1 MLIRFSLIG
10 VFPHPKNFLYF
21 FLAKIKRIIYVLQQE
36 ENMEHLDIEK
46 MSNIDISQDS
56 IKSITDKCNDY
67 NKLKKTIEDEEERI
81 SLLKHKARDLEER
94 IIPEMMQEAGVSLLK
109 LSDGS
114 TVEVKPFYAAKIPES
129 RVDEAFSWL
138 RGKGFEDIIKNTV
151 TASFNRGQDNQVSEL
166 IKVCDE
172 HGFNYNKKEK
182 VEPMTLKAFVKE
194 QVEGGKELPFD
205 LFGVYIA
212 NKTKITNK

>member
-1 MLIRFSLIG
+1 MNNLRTPTG
-10 VFPHPKNFLYF
+10 G
-21 FLAKIKRIIYVLQQE
+21 
-36 ENMEHLDIEK
+36 NMEKIDIEK
-46 MSNIDISQDS
+46 MSNIDLSQDS
-56 IKSITDKCNDY
+56 VKSISDKCNQL
-67 NKLKKTIEDEEERI
+67 NTLRKQIEKDEESL
-81 SLLKHKARDLEER
+81 SLLKQKARDMEER

-129 RVDEAFSWL
+129 RVEEAFSWL

-151 TASFNRGQDNQVSEL
+151 TASFNRGQDNEVSEL
-166 IKVCDE
+166 IKVCED

-194 QVEGGKELPFD
+194 QVEAGKELPFD

>member
-1 MLIRFSLIG
+1 MNNLRTPTG
-10 VFPHPKNFLYF
+10 G
-21 FLAKIKRIIYVLQQE
+21 
-36 ENMEHLDIEK
+36 NMEKLDIEK
-46 MSNIDISQDS
+46 MSNIDLSQDS
-56 IKSITDKCNDY
+56 VKSISDKCNQF
-67 NKLKKTIEDEEERI
+67 NTLKKQIEKDEESL
-81 SLLKHKARDLEER
+81 SLLKQKARDMEER

-129 RVDEAFSWL
+129 RVEEAFSWL

-151 TASFNRGQDNQVSEL
+151 TASFNRGQDNEVSEL
-166 IKVCDE
+166 IKVCEE

-194 QVEGGKELPFD
+194 QVEAGKELPFD

>member
-1 MLIRFSLIG
+1 M
-10 VFPHPKNFLYF
+10 NNLY
-21 FLAKIKRIIYVLQQE
+21 ATTGG
-36 ENMEHLDIEK
+36 NMEHLDIEK

-56 IKSITDKCNDY
+56 VRSITDKCNDY

-166 IKVCDE
+166 IKVCED

-212 NKTKITNK
+212 NKTKITTK

>member
-1 MLIRFSLIG
+1 MNNLRTPTG
-10 VFPHPKNFLYF
+10 G
-21 FLAKIKRIIYVLQQE
+21 
-36 ENMEHLDIEK
+36 NMEKIDIEK
-46 MSNIDISQDS
+46 MSNIDLSQDS
-56 IKSITDKCNDY
+56 VKSISDKCNQL
-67 NKLKKTIEDEEERI
+67 NTLKKQIEKDEESL
-81 SLLKHKARDLEER
+81 SLLKHKARDMEER

-129 RVDEAFSWL
+129 RVEEAFSWL

-151 TASFNRGQDNQVSEL
+151 TASFNRGQDNEVSEL
-166 IKVCDE
+166 IKVCED

-194 QVEGGKELPFD
+194 QVEGGKQFPFD

>member
-1 MLIRFSLIG
+1 M
-10 VFPHPKNFLYF
+10 
-21 FLAKIKRIIYVLQQE
+21 
-36 ENMEHLDIEK
+36 DIEK
-46 MSNIDISQDS
+46 MSNIDISVDN
-56 IKSITDKCNDY
+56 IKSITNKCN
-67 NKLKKTIEDEEERI
+67 NLKSVNEEIKEQEKKL

-138 RGKGFEDIIKNTV
+138 RNRGYEDLIKNTI
-151 TASFNRGQDNQVSEL
+151 TASFGRGQDNQVSEL
-166 IKVCDE
+166 IKVCDDN
-172 HGFNYNKKEK
+172 GFAYNKKEK
-182 VEPMTLKAFVKE
+182 VEPMTLKAFVRE

>member
-1 MLIRFSLIG
+1 MNNLR
-10 VFPHPKNFLYF
+10 P
-21 FLAKIKRIIYVLQQE
+21 QQE
-36 ENMEHLDIEK
+36 ENMEKLDIEQ
-46 MSNIDISQDS
+46 MSNLDISQDN
-56 IKSITDKCNDY
+56 IKSISEKCNDL
-67 NKLKKTIEDEEERI
+67 NKLKKTIDDEEEKI
-81 SLLKHKARDLEER
+81 SKLKHKARDLEER

-109 LSDGS
+109 LTDGS

-129 RVDEAFSWL
+129 RVEEAFSWL

-166 IKVCDE
+166 IKVCEE

-194 QVEGGKELPFD
+194 QIEGGKELPFD